1 MSVRWVPCPSPAPW
15 VGGAGATTRDG
26 RGEQKKTSLA
36 QLGALGGDGCP
47 PPPPPAT
54 SPHSWVRRRVWRAW
68 KEKKDGCPFFVFLG
82 QLCSGLVWDHALVF
96 LHGKR
101 VFEPLC
107 GVANHGPGVTT
118 AARRMPGDGRRRW
131 RRRIDVMIGGGGAA
145 PPRPAPLHRQ
155 PSALTPVL
163 AGGVARLATAAW
175 RSARQ

>member
-1 MSVRWVPCPSPAPW
+1 MRWVPCPSPAPW

-47 PPPPPAT
+47 PSARYLPTLMGSAPGLA
-54 SPHSWVRRRVWRAW
+54 RLER
-68 KEKKDGCPFFVFLG
+68 KKDGRPFFVFLG

-107 GVANHGPGVTT
+107 GVANHG
-118 AARRMPGDGRRRW
+118 
-131 RRRIDVMIGGGGAA
+131 
-145 PPRPAPLHRQ
+145 
-155 PSALTPVL
+155 
-163 AGGVARLATAAW
+163 AG
-175 RSARQ
+175 